1 MYFVQ
6 LFSWVLGLNPDK
18 KCGEKRGLNPRQP
31 ESKSLRNF
39 VAYIQLR
46 LEGGK
51 SCYLFNLSYTWVTQH
66 IDNSILFKYIDYFN
80 IKKFTI

>member
-6 LFSWVLGLNPDK
+6 LFSWVLGLNPNK
-18 KCGEKRGLNPRQP
+18 KCGDKRGLSPRQP
-31 ESKSLRNF
+31 ESYYLHNF
-39 VAYIQLR
+39 VACIQLR

-66 IDNSILFKYIDYFN
+66 IDNGILFKYIDHFN

>member
-6 LFSWVLGLNPDK
+6 LFSWVLGLNPHK
-18 KCGEKRGLNPRQP
+18 KWDEKRGLNPRQP

-51 SCYLFNLSYTWVTQH
+51 SCYLFNLSYTWVTQL
-66 IDNSILFKYIDYFN
+66 IDNGILFKYIDHFN